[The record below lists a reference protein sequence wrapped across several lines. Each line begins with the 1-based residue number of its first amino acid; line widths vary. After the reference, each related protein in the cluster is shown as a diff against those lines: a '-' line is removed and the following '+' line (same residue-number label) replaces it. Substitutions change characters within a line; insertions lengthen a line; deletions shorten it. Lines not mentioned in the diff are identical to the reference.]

1 MLLEFKVYRIKKES
15 SLWKM
20 VEKYNHPNEFI
31 VIGENENCYLCHQLK
46 EEGLRLIAGLNLE
59 QLAYQVPKD
68 DLTLQNS
75 GPGYLTTDLDIPK
88 KYLTIDMIE
97 NIKRLNE

>member
-1 MLLEFKVYRIKKES
+1 
-15 SLWKM
+15 
-20 VEKYNHPNEFI
+20 
-31 VIGENENCYLCHQLK
+31 
-46 EEGLRLIAGLNLE
+46 
-59 QLAYQVPKD
+59 
-68 DLTLQNS
+68 LQNS